1 MSLNSK
7 LSNTIRQF
15 EDLRL
20 ATMKFAYR
28 IVKLKFC
35 EENKNDFYA
44 TFQEFSYSSFK
55 KRYSKSNCQNRRYD
69 LILPQKS
76 SIDLGTV
83 IGNIQCRNFL
93 IFCHSDFTW
102 NQLWSFWWKPQKV
115 PFWPVL
121 NIEFVGTFDMRE
133 IFLNMKIQSLQNC

>member
-102 NQLWSFWWKPQKV
+102 NQLWSFWIPSNCRGSSKFKASVTNKV
-115 PFWPVL
+115 ASWFHVKSEW
-121 NIEFVGTFDMRE
+121 
-133 IFLNMKIQSLQNC
+133 